1 MTLTFYI
8 YIFQLFDH
16 CLAPDT
22 MGDGTGCDNMTAV
35 IAKLK
40 PTAFKSEGTKVDT
53 SKSDKCE
60 KNKSTEVQN
69 NESETATAVASI
81 KRPMSEDEKKEAAEK
96 EPEAKKV
103 KTDTDKSPVA
113 TMTKE
118 D

>member
-1 MTLTFYI
+1 MRQYDSSHR
-8 YIFQLFDH
+8 Q
-16 CLAPDT
+16 
-22 MGDGTGCDNMTAV
+22 AV

-40 PTAFKSEGTKVDT
+40 PNAFKSEGNVDT
-53 SKSDKCE
+53 SKSDKFE
-60 KNKSTEVQN
+60 NKSTEVQN